1 MNKILQVN
9 SKQISFLR
17 GLGHNLN
24 PVVMIGNNGLT
35 ETVLKEIELNLNAHE
50 LIKVQV
56 AVDDRDAR
64 KAIYLEIADKT
75 GAIAVHH
82 IGKQL
87 VFYRASETIKEK
99 FKVNI
104 PKI

>member
-1 MNKILQVN
+1 MN

-17 GLGHNLN
+17 GLGHSLS

-35 ETVLKEIELNLNAHE
+35 ETVLKEIEISLNSHE

-56 AVDDRDAR
+56 ANDDREAR
-64 KAIYLEIADKT
+64 KAIYLEIAEKT
-75 GAIAVHH
+75 NALPVHH

-87 VFYRASETIKEK
+87 VFYRTSATVKEK
-99 FKVNI
+99 TKIVI
-104 PKI
+104 PKR